1 MGHHEFMT
9 GHRKYFAK
17 GGFDRSGVAAVEL
30 ALLLPIL
37 TAMIFGTFQY
47 GVLLF
52 TYNVMLNTARDGAR
66 SLAVGAS
73 TEAQVVTAAK
83 TKLPTWVPEASW
95 AIVASDVTTTGT
107 NQVKTTITVPS
118 NKATFLS
125 FVPMPATLSVNV
137 VMLKE
142 S

>member
-1 MGHHEFMT
+1 MIAIF
-9 GHRKYFAK
+9 RKSPARL
-17 GGFDRSGVAAVEL
+17 GAARSGAAAVEL

-66 SLAVGAS
+66 SLAVGAAS
-73 TEAQVVTAAK
+73 ETQVVTAAK
-83 TKLPTWVPEASW
+83 TKLPTWVPAASW
-95 AIVASDVTTTGT
+95 TIVASDVATTGT
-107 NQVKTTITVPS
+107 NQVKTSITVPAT
-118 NKATFLS
+118 KATFLS